1 MTILKKPITGIL
13 IWFVGLSVISL
24 LVLGFVLDFKDTPS
38 PTTICKEIGHGKYHN
53 LDKLLKP
60 DSSLREIK
68 FNNNG
73 EPVYTEQQR
82 LELHELYA
90 ECGVRRLPLVDSW
103 FITAEELNNIYK
115 KFLKLVT
122 N

>member
-24 LVLGFVLDFKDTPS
+24 LVLGFGLDFEDTPS

-68 FNNNG
+68 FNDNG

-90 ECGVRRLPLVDSW
+90 ECGVRRLPLIDSW

-115 KFLKLVT
+115 NFLKLVI

>member
-1 MTILKKPITGIL
+1 MNILKKHITGIL
-13 IWFVGLSVISL
+13 IWFVGLAVISL
-24 LVLGFVLDFKDTPS
+24 LVLGFVLDFEDTPS
-38 PTTICKEIGHGKYHN
+38 TTTICKEIGHGKYHN

-68 FNNNG
+68 FNDNG

>member
-1 MTILKKPITGIL
+1 MAILKKHITGIL
-13 IWFVGLSVISL
+13 IWFIGLAVISL
-24 LVLGFVLDFKDTPS
+24 LVLGFVFDFKDTPS
-38 PTTICKEIGHGKYHN
+38 PTTICKEIGHGNYQN

-60 DSSLREIK
+60 DSSLKNIK
-68 FNNNG
+68 FNDDG
-73 EPVYTEQQR
+73 KPLYTEQQKS
-82 LELHELYA
+82 EIHELYA

>member
-1 MTILKKPITGIL
+1 MAILKKHITGIL
-13 IWFVGLSVISL
+13 IWFVGLAVISL

-60 DSSLREIK
+60 ASSLREIK
-68 FNNNG
+68 FNDNG

>member
-1 MTILKKPITGIL
+1 MSILKKHITGIL
-13 IWFVGLSVISL
+13 IWFVGLAVISL
-24 LVLGFVLDFKDTPS
+24 LVLGFVLDFEDTPS

-68 FNNNG
+68 FNDTG

-82 LELHELYA
+82 LELDELYA

>member
-1 MTILKKPITGIL
+1 MNVLKKHITGIL
-13 IWFVGLSVISL
+13 VWFVGLAVISL
-24 LVLGFVLDFKDTPS
+24 LVLGFVLDFEDTPS
-38 PTTICKEIGHGKYHN
+38 TTTICKEIGHGNYQN

-60 DSSLREIK
+60 DSSLKKIK
-68 FNNNG
+68 FNDDG
-73 EPVYTEQQR
+73 KPLYTEQQKS
-82 LELHELYA
+82 EIHELYV

-103 FITAEELNNIYK
+103 FITAEELKNIYK

>member
-1 MTILKKPITGIL
+1 MTILKKHITGIL
-13 IWFVGLSVISL
+13 IWFVGLAVISL

-68 FNNNG
+68 FSDNG
-73 EPVYTEQQR
+73 DPLYTEQQKF
-82 LELHELYA
+82 EIHELYV
-90 ECGVRRLPLVDSW
+90 ECGVRRLPLVDSL
-103 FITAEELNNIYK
+103 FITVEELNNIYK
-115 KFLKLVT
+115 KFFKLVT